1 MTFRYKAIRITHD
14 DLWEDDWEEY
24 KSISVFEQMPVDTG
38 LIDVNEVPIYRVK
51 EPIGFKLS

>member
-1 MTFRYKAIRITHD
+1 MKYKAIRIAHD
-14 DLWEDDWEEY
+14 DLWEEDWEEY

-51 EPIGFKLS
+51 EPIGFKLW